1 MTTRLHSALVRLVL
15 VAVWATTAAGRVQ
28 AQAPGVPVYITRD
41 ADKAVSDAANKLRE
55 AGKLVPDSVL
65 TNQLGRRT
73 CSIDLP
79 SPKRRGLDRRDLWAA
94 ARAAH
99 LRLGWH
105 YLCSKCDQWHLNL
118 AGGYAVTEN
127 GVVATCRHV
136 VEKPENFKEG
146 FLVAADDADRV
157 FAVTEILAS
166 NAFSDVCLVR
176 LDAKG
181 LKPLPL
187 NTEVRP
193 GDRAFCFSWPL
204 GQRGYFSEG
213 MVNRFIS
220 RTPRRAG
227 ETATRINV
235 STDWAPG
242 SSGSAILDERGNAIG
257 HVVSISP
264 MTGGPRSPKGGGEKR
279 QPDGPQITLHEA
291 ASAADVLKLV
301 EPTSKSSKR
310 K

>member
-1 MTTRLHSALVRLVL
+1 MITRLPSALARLLLVAFLATTGVVRLE
-15 VAVWATTAAGRVQ
+15 
-28 AQAPGVPVYITRD
+28 AQAPGVPVYNAREG
-41 ADKAVSDAANKLRE
+41 DKAVSQAALKLRE
-55 AGKLVPDSVL
+55 AGKLVSDSVL

-73 CSIDLP
+73 CTIELP
-79 SPKRRGLDRRDLWAA
+79 APKRRSMDGRDLWSA

-118 AGGYAVTEN
+118 AGGYAVTGN

-136 VEKPENFKEG
+136 VERPENFKEG

-166 NAFSDVCLVR
+166 NAFSDVCLVK

-187 NTEVRP
+187 NTEVGP

-204 GQRGYFSEG
+204 GQRGYFSDG
-213 MVNRFIS
+213 MVNRFIT
-220 RTPRRAG
+220 RTQRRAG

>member
-136 VEKPENFKEG
+136 VERPENFKEG
-146 FLVAADDADRV
+146 FLVAADDTDRV

-220 RTPRRAG
+220 RTQRRAG
-227 ETATRINV
+227 ETTTRINV

-279 QPDGPQITLHEA
+279 AQEGPQIVLHEA
-291 ASAADVLKLV
+291 ASAADILKLV
-301 EPTSKSSKR
+301 EPSARSSKR
-310 K
+310 R